1 MVELAAGMQLGHD
14 DFGGAAMEFV
24 VFVNGGGYA
33 SAIVADRYA
42 VIGMDG
48 YDYVVAIAGQGFV
61 DGIIDDLEHHVMQAS
76 AVGGIPNI
84 HDRATIGRA
93 SWWERAGQEG

>member
-1 MVELAAGMQLGHD
+1 MQAARNLVRIMVELAAGMQLGHD

-61 DGIIDDLEHHVMQAS
+61 DGIIDDLEHHVMQAR
-76 AVGGIPNI
+76 A
-84 HDRATIGRA
+84 DRKSTRLN
-93 SWWERAGQEG
+93 SSH

>member
-1 MVELAAGMQLGHD
+1 MQLGHD

-61 DGIIDDLEHHVMQAS
+61 DGIIDDPENNVMQAR
-76 AVGGIPNI
+76 AVGGI
-84 HDRATIGRA
+84 RSG
-93 SWWERAGQEG
+93 ERRVGKGGVSTCRYRWSADHKKN